1 MSRKENA
8 ALAAIRRTLDLEAAA
23 LRAARAAAGPA
34 HAKAVDLMARC
45 RGKVVV
51 TGVGKSGLVAQKI
64 AATLS
69 STGTPALHLHPAE
82 ALHGDIGLVEKRDLV
97 LAIGKSGESA
107 ELSALLPVL
116 RRLGVKVIAITAAPR
131 STLARAAAAVLLTP
145 VAREAC
151 PLDLAP
157 TASTTA
163 AMAVGDALAVA
174 LMERRGFTR
183 ERFALNHPAG
193 QLGRRLTL
201 RVSDAMRAGA
211 DLPAV
216 RANASLKAVIDEI
229 TKKHAGAACV
239 TDAKGRLVGLV
250 TDNDLRRA
258 FRTGGVEGR
267 TAASVMNARPTAIRA
282 DRLAMEAVELMS
294 DRERPFSVLPVV
306 DARGRAVGLVQ
317 VHDLRKLGL

>member
-1 MSRKENA
+1 MSRPLEA
-8 ALAAIRRTLDLEAAA
+8 VRRTLAIEAEA
-23 LRAARAAAGPA
+23 LRAARGAVDADY
-34 HAKAVDLMARC
+34 AKAIALLARC

-64 AATLS
+64 AATFS
-69 STGTPALHLHPAE
+69 STGTPALYLHPAE
-82 ALHGDIGLVEKRDLV
+82 ALHGDVGLVERRDLV
-97 LAIGKSGESA
+97 VAIGKSGESS

-116 RRLGVKVIAITAAPR
+116 RRIGVKVIAITAAPR
-131 STLARAAAAVLLTP
+131 STLGKAAAAVLRTP

-174 LMERRGFTR
+174 LMEKRGFTK

-201 RVSDAMRAGA
+201 RVSDAMRAGR

-216 RANASLKAVIDEI
+216 RASATLKSLIAEM
-229 TKKHAGAACV
+229 TSKHAGAACV
-239 TDAKGRLVGLV
+239 VDMKGKLVGLV

-258 FRTGGVEGR
+258 FESGGISGR
-267 TAASVMNARPTAIRA
+267 TAADVMNRRPTSIRA
-282 DRLAMEAVELMS
+282 DRMAIEAVELMS

>member
-1 MSRKENA
+1 MSRSSA
-8 ALAAIRRTLDLEAAA
+8 ALAAVRLTLKLEADA
-23 LRAARAAAGPA
+23 LNAARACVGPA
-34 HAKAVDLMARC
+34 YPRAIELIARC

-64 AATLS
+64 AATLA
-69 STGTPALHLHPAE
+69 STGTPALHLGPTE
-82 ALHGDIGLVEKRDLV
+82 ALHGDVGLVEKRDLV
-97 LAIGKSGESA
+97 LAVGKSGESA

-116 RRLGVKVIAITAAPR
+116 RRLGVKVIAITAAPH
-131 STLARAAAAVLLTP
+131 STLGKAAAVVLLTP
-145 VAREAC
+145 VTREAC

-174 LMERRGFTR
+174 LMGRRGFTK

-201 RVSDAMRAGA
+201 RVSDAMRSGP

-216 RANASLKAVIDEI
+216 RGDAPLKRLLDEM
-229 TKKHAGAACV
+229 TSKHAGAACV
-239 TDAKGRLVGLV
+239 TDARGRLIGLV

-258 FRTGGVEGR
+258 FKSGGLDGR
-267 TAASVMNARPTAIRA
+267 TAAQVMNAKPSSIRA
-282 DRLAMEAVELMS
+282 DRMAMDAVELMT

>member
-1 MSRKENA
+1 MSRGSD
-8 ALAAIRRTLDLEAAA
+8 ALAAVRRTLKIEADA
-23 LRAARAAAGPA
+23 LNAARAAVGPA
-34 HAKAVDLMARC
+34 YVGAVELIARC

-64 AATLS
+64 AATLA
-69 STGTPALHLHPAE
+69 STGTPALRLDPTE

-116 RRLGVKVIAITAAPR
+116 RRLGVKIIAVTAAPL
-131 STLARAAAAVLLTP
+131 STLGRAAAVVLLTP
-145 VAREAC
+145 VSREAC

-174 LMERRGFTR
+174 LMGRRGFTR

-201 RVSDAMRAGA
+201 RVSDAMRSGA

-216 RANASLKAVIDEI
+216 RGTAPLKRLLDEM
-229 TKKHAGAACV
+229 TSKHAGAACV
-239 TDAKGRLVGLV
+239 TDAKGRLIGLV
-250 TDNDLRRA
+250 TDNDLRHA
-258 FRTGGVEGR
+258 LESGGLEGR
-267 TAASVMNARPTAIRA
+267 TTAQVMNARPVSIRA
-282 DRLAMEAVELMS
+282 DRMAMDAVELMT